1 MKKVLGIAALL
12 MMFSGAAFAEVT
24 AKKLKNGKIEATFFY
39 GNPKVKKVMLAGDF
53 TQWQEGWLE
62 MKKVKKGFSL
72 TKVFDAGTKVTYK
85 FVADDNWTTDIK
97 APDFVEDG
105 FGGKNSFADLDAI
118 AK

>member
-1 MKKVLGIAALL
+1 MKKVLALTAVLLAAG
-12 MMFSGAAFAEVT
+12 GAFGEVT
-24 AKKLKNGKIEATFFY
+24 AKKLKDGKVEATFFY
-39 GNPKVKKVMLAGDF
+39 GNPRAKKVMLAGDF
-53 TQWQEGWLE
+53 TEWQDGWLE
-62 MKKVKKGFSL
+62 MKKVKKGFEL
-72 TKVFDAGTKVTYK
+72 KKVFDAGTKVTYK